1 MLWASVSTA
10 FSSSPKLSRVFLK
23 LDRNTENM
31 FSISFR
37 KYRDE
42 EKRTTCLLQSSK
54 CKFSLFVPSLRQQ
67 LVLVLVLNQSAC
79 VFALG
84 YFLITI

>member
-1 MLWASVSTA
+1 
-10 FSSSPKLSRVFLK
+10 
-23 LDRNTENM
+23 M

-42 EKRTTCLLQSSK
+42 EKEKQLVYFDPSK
-54 CKFSLFVPSLRQQ
+54 CKFSLFAPSLRQQ
-67 LVLVLVLNQSAC
+67 LVLVLRFYGVIETRFLNQSAC

-84 YFLITI
+84 YFLTVLNIQKQ